1 MLSFILLDLTLNEI
15 VADIPRDG
23 ASVIVYLLIAIFV
36 GLIWAGSRGDARDND
51 ASGAPH
57 ER

>member
-1 MLSFILLDLTLNEI
+1 MLSLILLDLTLKEI

-23 ASVIVYLLIAIFV
+23 AAIIVYLLIAVFV
-36 GLIWAGSRGDARDND
+36 GLIWAGSRGDVREND
-51 ASGAPH
+51 SSGAPH

>member
-23 ASVIVYLLIAIFV
+23 ASIVVYLLIAIFV
-36 GLIWAGSRGDARDND
+36 GLIWAGSRGDARAND
-51 ASGAPH
+51 AGGAPH